1 MAMLAAMCGLAA
13 GLAPEIAAAQTA
25 RKAAVKKG
33 VHAAA
38 ASAPKAIVEDW
49 LTWGGKNRDFIV
61 NTSGLADSWPAAG
74 PKKIWTRPLGD
85 GYSSIAFENGPDG
98 GTLYTAYRRGSD
110 DVIIA
115 MEAATGK
122 TRWEYAYAN
131 PFTNSYSEKVGPG
144 PYAMPQVIGDRV
156 ITASGTGKI
165 HSIDKRTGKVVWS
178 HDLYREFHASHLEFG
193 YACHGLPYKD
203 TLIFLS
209 GGNGDGAIALRQS
222 DGAVVWK
229 ALQFTN
235 GYSSPILIS
244 VDGQTQAV
252 ALTAK
257 TVFGFNPDNGA
268 LLWSHPHE
276 TQYGLNVATPVWWAG
291 GNVLFVGSAYG
302 VGARAIELHQAGG
315 KTTVKQL
322 WYDPHLEVHLSNVIQ
337 RDGWVYFTSGYNG
350 PTLTS
355 AVELK
360 TGRIAWRN
368 RAFAKAQMLWA
379 DGKVI
384 VADQDGTLAL
394 CRMTPEKLE
403 VLAQAP
409 VLESI
414 AWTPP
419 TLAGTRLYI
428 RDRRSI
434 MALELGR

>member
-1 MAMLAAMCGLAA
+1 MALFFCLIGLAMA
-13 GLAPEIAAAQTA
+13 QPAAKPAVQAPA
-25 RKAAVKKG
+25 RQSPSKK
-33 VHAAA
+33 
-38 ASAPKAIVEDW
+38 SAPAPQAVAPKVISEDW
-49 LTWGGKNRDFIV
+49 LTWGGRNRDFIV
-61 NTSGLADSWPAAG
+61 NTSGLADSWPASG
-74 PKKIWTRPLGD
+74 PKKLWSRALGD
-85 GYSSIAFENGPDG
+85 GYSAIAEENGV
-98 GTLYTAYRRGSD
+98 LYTAYRHGTE
-110 DVIIA
+110 DVINAID
-115 MEAATGK
+115 AATGQ
-122 TRWEYAYAN
+122 TRWEYWYRN

-144 PYAMPQVIGDRV
+144 PYAMPQIVGDRL

-165 HSIDKRTGKVVWS
+165 FSFNKQTGKPVWS
-178 HDLYREFHASHLEFG
+178 HDLYADFHGTHLEFG
-193 YACHGLPYKD
+193 YACHALPYKD
-203 TLIFLS
+203 TLIFMA
-209 GGNGDGAIALRQS
+209 GGNGDGMVAFRQS

-229 ALQFTN
+229 AMTFTN
-235 GYSSPILIS
+235 SYTSPILIN

-252 ALTAK
+252 ALGAK
-257 TVFGFNPDNGA
+257 AVFGFNPDNGE

-291 GNVLFVGSAYG
+291 GNILMVGSAYG
-302 VGARAIELHQAGG
+302 VGSRALELHQSGG

-360 TGRIAWRN
+360 TGHIAWRE

-394 CRMTPEKLE
+394 CRMSPQKLE
-403 VLAQAP
+403 VLSKAE

-419 TLAGTRLYI
+419 TLVGTKLYI
-428 RDRRSI
+428 RDRKNI

>member
-1 MAMLAAMCGLAA
+1 MKFGALLCLAGGWMFAQAPKPAPVKSVSAKA
-13 GLAPEIAAAQTA
+13 GPA
-25 RKAAVKKG
+25 KAA
-33 VHAAA
+33 
-38 ASAPKAIVEDW
+38 PKPIVEDW
-49 LTWGGKNRDFIV
+49 LTWGGRNRDFIV
-61 NTSGLADSWPAAG
+61 NTSGLVDSWPEAG
-74 PKKIWTRPLGD
+74 PKKIWSRPLGD
-85 GYSSIAFENGPDG
+85 GYSSIAEEAGV
-98 GTLYTAYRRGSD
+98 LYTTYRHGAD
-110 DVIIA
+110 DVI
-115 MEAATGK
+115 AALDAGTGQ
-122 TRWEYAYAN
+122 TRWEYWYRN

-144 PYAMPQVIGDRV
+144 PYAMPQIIGDRV
-156 ITASGTGKI
+156 VTASATGKI
-165 HSIDKRTGKVVWS
+165 HSIDKRSGKVVWS
-178 HDLYREFHASHLEFG
+178 HDLYVEFHGTHLEFG
-193 YACHGLPYKD
+193 YACHALPYKD
-203 TLIFLS
+203 TLIFTS
-209 GGNGDGAIALRQS
+209 GGNGDAMVALRQS

-235 GYSSPILIS
+235 SYSSPILID

-276 TQYGLNVATPVWWAG
+276 TQYGLNVATPVWWPG
-291 GNVLFVGSAYG
+291 GNILMVGSAYG
-302 VGARAIELHQAGG
+302 VGSRAIELHQSGG
-315 KTTVKQL
+315 TTTVKQL

-360 TGRIAWRN
+360 TGRIAWRE
-368 RAFAKAQMLWA
+368 RAFQKAQMLWA

-394 CRMTPEKLE
+394 CRMSPEKLE

-409 VLESI
+409 VMESI

-419 TLAGTRLYI
+419 TLVGTKLYI
-428 RDRRSI
+428 RDRKTI